1 MKKILSILLSLIILS
16 TLFAACTNSKPTN
29 EETKTTL
36 TTALSENETSTA
48 LPSSIEEKVDND
60 SLETAVA
67 SSQNTSEKEDKT
79 KTSKET
85 TEKDKTEKNKAAK
98 KSSVSVKLEQKKTDK
113 KSSKK
118 TKNGNK
124 AKKYTSTETVKKDKS
139 NSGTSKSG
147 KKNTT
152 SFVSTV
158 QTTEFDVHTATKVRA
173 DSTTLST
180 SKPSSTQTTK
190 SSTSATA
197 KSTTVATTDKTVA
210 LSTTKPVSQ
219 TTTATSSSVTASIS
233 IECKSILDNMDNLAK
248 GHESYVPSDGVILDE
263 YTATYNKKTT
273 AYDLLSDA
281 CKENNISVSSE
292 KTSFGMYVSGI
303 NNLDE
308 FDCGQQS
315 GWTYYVNGKMPNVAC
330 SAYKL
335 KNGDKVVFSYTCSY
349 KK

>member
-48 LPSSIEEKVDND
+48 LPSSIEEKKDNE

-85 TEKDKTEKNKAAK
+85 TEKAKTQKNKAAK

-118 TKNGNK
+118 TKNGNA

-139 NSGTSKSG
+139 NSGTSKPG
-147 KKNTT
+147 KENTT

-158 QTTEFDVHTATKVRA
+158 QTTEFDVHTATKVQA

-190 SSTSATA
+190 SSTTA
-197 KSTTVATTDKTVA
+197 TDKTVA

-219 TTTATSSSVTASIS
+219 TTTATSSSVTATIS

-308 FDCGQQS
+308 FDCGKQS

>member
-1 MKKILSILLSLIILS
+1 MKKILSIFLSLIILS

-36 TTALSENETSTA
+36 TTALSENETSTS
-48 LPSSIEEKVDND
+48 LPSSIEEKQDND
-60 SLETAVA
+60 SSETAVA

-79 KTSKET
+79 KISKET
-85 TEKDKTEKNKAAK
+85 TEKAKAKKNKTAK
-98 KSSVSVKLEQKKTDK
+98 KNSVSVKLEQKKPDK

-118 TKNGNK
+118 TKNGNTT
-124 AKKYTSTETVKKDKS
+124 KKYTSTETVKKDKS
-139 NSGTSKSG
+139 NSVTSKSG
-147 KKNTT
+147 KENTT
-152 SFVSTV
+152 SVVSTV
-158 QTTEFDVHTATKVRA
+158 QTTEFDAHTTIKVQA

-180 SKPSSTQTTK
+180 AKSSSTQTTK
-190 SSTSATA
+190 SST
-197 KSTTVATTDKTVA
+197 
-210 LSTTKPVSQ
+210 
-219 TTTATSSSVTASIS
+219 TATSSSVTATIS

>member
-1 MKKILSILLSLIILS
+1 MKKILSIFLSLIILS

-36 TTALSENETSTA
+36 TTALSENEASTA
-48 LPSSIEEKVDND
+48 LPSSIEEKQDNK
-60 SLETAVA
+60 SFETAVA

-85 TEKDKTEKNKAAK
+85 TEKAKAKKNKTAK
-98 KSSVSVKLEQKKTDK
+98 KNSVSVKLEQKKTDK

-124 AKKYTSTETVKKDKS
+124 TKKYTSTETVKKDKS
-139 NSGTSKSG
+139 NSVTSKSG
-147 KKNTT
+147 KENTT
-152 SFVSTV
+152 SVVSTV
-158 QTTEFDVHTATKVRA
+158 QTTEFDAHTTIKVQA

-180 SKPSSTQTTK
+180 TKSPSTQATK
-190 SSTSATA
+190 SS
-197 KSTTVATTDKTVA
+197 
-210 LSTTKPVSQ
+210 
-219 TTTATSSSVTASIS
+219 TTATSSSVTATIS

-315 GWTYYVNGKMPNVAC
+315 GWTYYVNGKMPNVAS

>member
-1 MKKILSILLSLIILS
+1 MKKILSIFLSLIILS

-48 LPSSIEEKVDND
+48 LPSSIEEKQDSD
-60 SLETAVA
+60 SLETAVT

-85 TEKDKTEKNKAAK
+85 TEKVKAKKNKTAK
-98 KSSVSVKLEQKKTDK
+98 KNSVSVKLEQKKTDK

-124 AKKYTSTETVKKDKS
+124 TKKYTSTETVKKDKS
-139 NSGTSKSG
+139 NSVTSKSG
-147 KKNTT
+147 KENTT
-152 SFVSTV
+152 SVVSTV
-158 QTTEFDVHTATKVRA
+158 QTTEFDAHTTIKVQA
-173 DSTTLST
+173 DSTTLPTAKS
-180 SKPSSTQTTK
+180 SSTQTTK
-190 SSTSATA
+190 SST
-197 KSTTVATTDKTVA
+197 
-210 LSTTKPVSQ
+210 
-219 TTTATSSSVTASIS
+219 TATSSSVTATIS

>member
-1 MKKILSILLSLIILS
+1 MKKILSIFLSLIILS

-48 LPSSIEEKVDND
+48 LPSSIEEKQDSD

-79 KTSKET
+79 KTSKVT
-85 TEKDKTEKNKAAK
+85 TEKAKAKKNKTAK
-98 KSSVSVKLEQKKTDK
+98 KNSVSVKLEQKKTDK

-124 AKKYTSTETVKKDKS
+124 TKKYTSTETVKKDKS
-139 NSGTSKSG
+139 NSVTSKSG
-147 KKNTT
+147 KENTT
-152 SFVSTV
+152 SVVSTV
-158 QTTEFDVHTATKVRA
+158 QTTEFDAHTTIKVQA

-180 SKPSSTQTTK
+180 AKSPSTQTTK
-190 SSTSATA
+190 SSTSAT
-197 KSTTVATTDKTVA
+197 
-210 LSTTKPVSQ
+210 
-219 TTTATSSSVTASIS
+219 SSSVTATIS

>member
-1 MKKILSILLSLIILS
+1 
-16 TLFAACTNSKPTN
+16 
-29 EETKTTL
+29 
-36 TTALSENETSTA
+36 
-48 LPSSIEEKVDND
+48 
-60 SLETAVA
+60 
-67 SSQNTSEKEDKT
+67 
-79 KTSKET
+79 
-85 TEKDKTEKNKAAK
+85 
-98 KSSVSVKLEQKKTDK
+98 
-113 KSSKK
+113 
-118 TKNGNK
+118 
-124 AKKYTSTETVKKDKS
+124 
-139 NSGTSKSG
+139 
-147 KKNTT
+147 
-152 SFVSTV
+152 
-158 QTTEFDVHTATKVRA
+158 
-173 DSTTLST
+173 
-180 SKPSSTQTTK
+180 
-190 SSTSATA
+190 
-197 KSTTVATTDKTVA
+197 
-210 LSTTKPVSQ
+210 
-219 TTTATSSSVTASIS
+219 
-233 IECKSILDNMDNLAK
+233 MDNLAK

>member
-1 MKKILSILLSLIILS
+1 MKKILSIFLSLIILS

-48 LPSSIEEKVDND
+48 LPSSIEEKQDSD
-60 SLETAVA
+60 SLETAVT

-85 TEKDKTEKNKAAK
+85 TEKAKAKKNKTAK
-98 KSSVSVKLEQKKTDK
+98 KNSVSVKLEQKKTDK

-118 TKNGNK
+118 TKNGNTT
-124 AKKYTSTETVKKDKS
+124 KKYTLTETVKKDKS
-139 NSGTSKSG
+139 NSVTSKSG
-147 KKNTT
+147 KENTT
-152 SFVSTV
+152 SVVSTV
-158 QTTEFDVHTATKVRA
+158 QTTEFDAHTTIKVQA

-180 SKPSSTQTTK
+180 AKSSSTQTTK
-190 SSTSATA
+190 SST
-197 KSTTVATTDKTVA
+197 
-210 LSTTKPVSQ
+210 
-219 TTTATSSSVTASIS
+219 TATSSSVTATIS

>member
-1 MKKILSILLSLIILS
+1 MKKILSIFLSLIILS

-48 LPSSIEEKVDND
+48 LPSSIEEKQDSD

-67 SSQNTSEKEDKT
+67 SSQNTSEKKDKT
-79 KTSKET
+79 KTSKVT
-85 TEKDKTEKNKAAK
+85 TEKAKAKKNKTAK
-98 KSSVSVKLEQKKTDK
+98 KNSVSVKLEQKKTDK

-124 AKKYTSTETVKKDKS
+124 TKKYTSTETVKKDKS
-139 NSGTSKSG
+139 NSVTSKSG
-147 KKNTT
+147 KENTT
-152 SFVSTV
+152 SVVSTV
-158 QTTEFDVHTATKVRA
+158 QTTEFDAHTTIKVQA

-180 SKPSSTQTTK
+180 AKSPSTQTTK
-190 SSTSATA
+190 SSTSAT
-197 KSTTVATTDKTVA
+197 
-210 LSTTKPVSQ
+210 
-219 TTTATSSSVTASIS
+219 SSSVTATIS

>member
-1 MKKILSILLSLIILS
+1 MKKILSIFLSLIILS

-36 TTALSENETSTA
+36 TTALSENETSTS
-48 LPSSIEEKVDND
+48 LPSSIEEKQDSD
-60 SLETAVA
+60 SLETAVT

-79 KTSKET
+79 KASKET
-85 TEKDKTEKNKAAK
+85 TEKAKAKKNKTAK
-98 KSSVSVKLEQKKTDK
+98 KNSVSVKLEQKKTDK

-118 TKNGNK
+118 TKNGNTT
-124 AKKYTSTETVKKDKS
+124 KKYTSTETVKKDKS
-139 NSGTSKSG
+139 NSVTSKSG
-147 KKNTT
+147 KENTT
-152 SFVSTV
+152 SVVSTV
-158 QTTEFDVHTATKVRA
+158 QTTEFDAHTTIKVQA

-180 SKPSSTQTTK
+180 TKSPSTQTTK
-190 SSTSATA
+190 SS
-197 KSTTVATTDKTVA
+197 
-210 LSTTKPVSQ
+210 
-219 TTTATSSSVTASIS
+219 TTATSSSVTATIS

>member
-1 MKKILSILLSLIILS
+1 MKKILSIFLSLIILS

-29 EETKTTL
+29 EEIKTTL
-36 TTALSENETSTA
+36 TTALSENETSTS
-48 LPSSIEEKVDND
+48 LPSSIEEKQDSD

-85 TEKDKTEKNKAAK
+85 TEKVKAKKNKTAK
-98 KSSVSVKLEQKKTDK
+98 KNSVSVKLEQKKTDK

-118 TKNGNK
+118 TKNGNTT
-124 AKKYTSTETVKKDKS
+124 KKYTPTETVKKDKS
-139 NSGTSKSG
+139 NSVTSKSG
-147 KKNTT
+147 KENTT
-152 SFVSTV
+152 SVVSTV
-158 QTTEFDVHTATKVRA
+158 QTTEFDAHTTIKVQA

-180 SKPSSTQTTK
+180 TKSPSTQTTK
-190 SSTSATA
+190 SS
-197 KSTTVATTDKTVA
+197 
-210 LSTTKPVSQ
+210 
-219 TTTATSSSVTASIS
+219 TTATSSSVTATIS

>member
-1 MKKILSILLSLIILS
+1 MKKILSIFLSLIILS

-36 TTALSENETSTA
+36 TTALSENEASTA
-48 LPSSIEEKVDND
+48 LPSSIEEKQDNK
-60 SLETAVA
+60 SFETAVA

-85 TEKDKTEKNKAAK
+85 TEKAKAKKNKTAK
-98 KSSVSVKLEQKKTDK
+98 KNSVSVKLEQKKTDK

-124 AKKYTSTETVKKDKS
+124 TKKYTSTETVKKDKS
-139 NSGTSKSG
+139 NSVTSKSG
-147 KKNTT
+147 KENTT
-152 SFVSTV
+152 SVVSTV
-158 QTTEFDVHTATKVRA
+158 QTTEFDAHTTIKVQA

-180 SKPSSTQTTK
+180 TKSPSTQTTK
-190 SSTSATA
+190 SS
-197 KSTTVATTDKTVA
+197 
-210 LSTTKPVSQ
+210 
-219 TTTATSSSVTASIS
+219 TTATSSSVTATIS

-315 GWTYYVNGKMPNVAC
+315 GWTYYVNGKMPNVAS

>member
-1 MKKILSILLSLIILS
+1 MKKILSIFLSLIILS
-16 TLFAACTNSKPTN
+16 TLFAACTNSKPAN

-36 TTALSENETSTA
+36 TTALSENETSTS
-48 LPSSIEEKVDND
+48 LPSSIEEKQDSD

-85 TEKDKTEKNKAAK
+85 TEKVKTKKNKTAK
-98 KSSVSVKLEQKKTDK
+98 KNSVSVKLEQKKPDK

-118 TKNGNK
+118 TKNGNTT
-124 AKKYTSTETVKKDKS
+124 KKYTSTETVKKDKS
-139 NSGTSKSG
+139 NSVTSKSG
-147 KKNTT
+147 KENTT
-152 SFVSTV
+152 SVVSTV
-158 QTTEFDVHTATKVRA
+158 QTTEFDAHTTIKVQA

-180 SKPSSTQTTK
+180 TKSPSTQTTK
-190 SSTSATA
+190 SS
-197 KSTTVATTDKTVA
+197 
-210 LSTTKPVSQ
+210 
-219 TTTATSSSVTASIS
+219 TTATSSSVTATIS

>member
-1 MKKILSILLSLIILS
+1 MKKILSIFLSLIILS

-48 LPSSIEEKVDND
+48 LPSSIKEKQD
-60 SLETAVA
+60 SDSSETAVA

-85 TEKDKTEKNKAAK
+85 TEKAKAKKNKTVK
-98 KSSVSVKLEQKKTDK
+98 KNSVSVKLEQKKTDK
-113 KSSKK
+113 KSTKK

-124 AKKYTSTETVKKDKS
+124 TKKHKSTETVKKDKS
-139 NSGTSKSG
+139 NSVTFKSG
-147 KKNTT
+147 KENTT
-152 SFVSTV
+152 SVVSTV
-158 QTTEFDVHTATKVRA
+158 QTTEFDVHTTIKVQA

-180 SKPSSTQTTK
+180 SKSPSTQTTK
-190 SSTSATA
+190 ISTSATA
-197 KSTTVATTDKTVA
+197 KSTT
-210 LSTTKPVSQ
+210 
-219 TTTATSSSVTASIS
+219 ATSSSVTATIS

-281 CKENNISVSSE
+281 CKENNISVSSK
-292 KTSFGMYVSGI
+292 KTNFGMYVSGI

-308 FDCGQQS
+308 FDCGQKS
-315 GWTYYVNGKMPNVAC
+315 GWLYYVNGKTPNVAC

-335 KNGDKVVFSYTCSY
+335 KDGDKVVFSYTCS
-349 KK
+349 

>member
-1 MKKILSILLSLIILS
+1 MKKILSIFLSLIILS

-36 TTALSENETSTA
+36 TTALSENETSTS
-48 LPSSIEEKVDND
+48 LPSSIEEKQDSD

-85 TEKDKTEKNKAAK
+85 TEKVKTKKNKTAK
-98 KSSVSVKLEQKKTDK
+98 KNSVSVKLEQKKTDK

-118 TKNGNK
+118 TKNGNTT
-124 AKKYTSTETVKKDKS
+124 KKYTSTETVKKDKS
-139 NSGTSKSG
+139 NSVTSKSG
-147 KKNTT
+147 KENTT
-152 SFVSTV
+152 SVVSTV
-158 QTTEFDVHTATKVRA
+158 QTTEFDAHTTIKVQA

-180 SKPSSTQTTK
+180 TKSSSTQTTK
-190 SSTSATA
+190 SST
-197 KSTTVATTDKTVA
+197 
-210 LSTTKPVSQ
+210 
-219 TTTATSSSVTASIS
+219 TATSSSVTATIS

>member
-1 MKKILSILLSLIILS
+1 MKKILSIFLSLIILS

-36 TTALSENETSTA
+36 TTALSENETSTS
-48 LPSSIEEKVDND
+48 LPSSIEEKQDSD

-85 TEKDKTEKNKAAK
+85 TEKVKTKKNKTAK
-98 KSSVSVKLEQKKTDK
+98 KNSVSVKLEQKKTDK

-118 TKNGNK
+118 TKNGNTT
-124 AKKYTSTETVKKDKS
+124 KKYTSTETVKKDKS
-139 NSGTSKSG
+139 NSVTSKSG
-147 KKNTT
+147 KENTT
-152 SFVSTV
+152 SVVSTV
-158 QTTEFDVHTATKVRA
+158 QTTEFDAHTTIKVQS
-173 DSTTLST
+173 DSTTLPIAKS
-180 SKPSSTQTTK
+180 SSTQTTK
-190 SSTSATA
+190 SST
-197 KSTTVATTDKTVA
+197 
-210 LSTTKPVSQ
+210 
-219 TTTATSSSVTASIS
+219 TATSSSVTATIS

>member
-1 MKKILSILLSLIILS
+1 MKKILSIFLSLIILS

-36 TTALSENETSTA
+36 TTALSENETSTS
-48 LPSSIEEKVDND
+48 LPSSIEEKQDSD

-85 TEKDKTEKNKAAK
+85 TEKVKTKKNKTAK
-98 KSSVSVKLEQKKTDK
+98 KNSVSVKLEQKKTDK

-118 TKNGNK
+118 TKNGNTT
-124 AKKYTSTETVKKDKS
+124 KKYTSTETVKKDKS
-139 NSGTSKSG
+139 NSVTSKSG
-147 KKNTT
+147 KENTT
-152 SFVSTV
+152 SVVSTV
-158 QTTEFDVHTATKVRA
+158 QTTEFDAHTTIKVQA

-180 SKPSSTQTTK
+180 TTSSSTQTTK
-190 SSTSATA
+190 SST
-197 KSTTVATTDKTVA
+197 
-210 LSTTKPVSQ
+210 
-219 TTTATSSSVTASIS
+219 TATSSSVTATIS

>member
-1 MKKILSILLSLIILS
+1 MKKILSIFLSLIILS

-48 LPSSIEEKVDND
+48 LPSSIEEKQD
-60 SLETAVA
+60 SDSSETAVA

-85 TEKDKTEKNKAAK
+85 TEKAKAKKNKTVK
-98 KSSVSVKLEQKKTDK
+98 KNSVSVKLEQKKTDK
-113 KSSKK
+113 KLSKK

-124 AKKYTSTETVKKDKS
+124 TKKYTSTETVKKDKS
-139 NSGTSKSG
+139 NSVTSKSG
-147 KKNTT
+147 KENTT
-152 SFVSTV
+152 SVVSTV
-158 QTTEFDVHTATKVRA
+158 QTTKIDAHTTIKVQA

-180 SKPSSTQTTK
+180 SKSPSTQTTK
-190 SSTSATA
+190 SSTTS
-197 KSTTVATTDKTVA
+197 
-210 LSTTKPVSQ
+210 
-219 TTTATSSSVTASIS
+219 TSSSVTATIS

>member
-1 MKKILSILLSLIILS
+1 MKKILSIFLSLIILS

-36 TTALSENETSTA
+36 TTALSENETSTS
-48 LPSSIEEKVDND
+48 LPSSIEEKQVD

-85 TEKDKTEKNKAAK
+85 TEKVKAKKNKTAK
-98 KSSVSVKLEQKKTDK
+98 KNSVSVKLEQKKPDK
-113 KSSKK
+113 KLSKK
-118 TKNGNK
+118 TKNGNTT
-124 AKKYTSTETVKKDKS
+124 KKYTSTETVKKDKS
-139 NSGTSKSG
+139 NSVTSKSG
-147 KKNTT
+147 KENTT
-152 SFVSTV
+152 SVVSTV
-158 QTTEFDVHTATKVRA
+158 QTTEFDAHTTIKVQA

-180 SKPSSTQTTK
+180 TKSPSTQTTK
-190 SSTSATA
+190 SS
-197 KSTTVATTDKTVA
+197 
-210 LSTTKPVSQ
+210 
-219 TTTATSSSVTASIS
+219 TTATSSSVTATIS

>member
-1 MKKILSILLSLIILS
+1 MKKILSIFLSLIILS

-36 TTALSENETSTA
+36 TTALSENETSTS
-48 LPSSIEEKVDND
+48 LPSSIEEKQDSD

-85 TEKDKTEKNKAAK
+85 TEKVKTKKNKTAK
-98 KSSVSVKLEQKKTDK
+98 KNSVSVKLEQKKTDK

-118 TKNGNK
+118 TKNGNTT
-124 AKKYTSTETVKKDKS
+124 KKYTSTETVKKDKS
-139 NSGTSKSG
+139 NSVTSKSG
-147 KKNTT
+147 KENTT
-152 SFVSTV
+152 SVVSTV
-158 QTTEFDVHTATKVRA
+158 QTTEFDAHTTIKVQA

-180 SKPSSTQTTK
+180 TKSSSTQTTK
-190 SSTSATA
+190 SST
-197 KSTTVATTDKTVA
+197 
-210 LSTTKPVSQ
+210 
-219 TTTATSSSVTASIS
+219 TATSSSVTATTS

>member
-1 MKKILSILLSLIILS
+1 MKKILSIFLSLIILS

-48 LPSSIEEKVDND
+48 LPSSIEEKQDSD
-60 SLETAVA
+60 SLETAVT

-85 TEKDKTEKNKAAK
+85 TEKAKAKKNKTAK
-98 KSSVSVKLEQKKTDK
+98 KNSVSVKLEQKKTDK

-124 AKKYTSTETVKKDKS
+124 TKKYTSTETVKKDKS
-139 NSGTSKSG
+139 NSVTSKSG
-147 KKNTT
+147 KENTT
-152 SFVSTV
+152 SVVSTV
-158 QTTEFDVHTATKVRA
+158 QTTEFDAHTTIKVQA
-173 DSTTLST
+173 DSTTLPTAKS
-180 SKPSSTQTTK
+180 SSTQTTK
-190 SSTSATA
+190 SST
-197 KSTTVATTDKTVA
+197 
-210 LSTTKPVSQ
+210 
-219 TTTATSSSVTASIS
+219 TATSSSVTATIS

>member
-1 MKKILSILLSLIILS
+1 MKKILSIFLSLIILS

-48 LPSSIEEKVDND
+48 LPSSIEEKQD
-60 SLETAVA
+60 SDSSETAVA

-85 TEKDKTEKNKAAK
+85 TEKAKAKKNKTAK
-98 KSSVSVKLEQKKTDK
+98 KNSVSVKLEQKKTDK

-124 AKKYTSTETVKKDKS
+124 TKKHKSTETVKKDKS
-139 NSGTSKSG
+139 NSVNSKSG

-152 SFVSTV
+152 SVVSTV
-158 QTTEFDVHTATKVRA
+158 QTTKIDAHTTIKVQA

-180 SKPSSTQTTK
+180 SKSPSTQTTK
-190 SSTSATA
+190 SSTTS
-197 KSTTVATTDKTVA
+197 
-210 LSTTKPVSQ
+210 
-219 TTTATSSSVTASIS
+219 TSSSVTATIS

-263 YTATYNKKTT
+263 YTATSNKKTT

-292 KTSFGMYVSGI
+292 KTNFGMYVSGI

-308 FDCGQQS
+308 RDCGQKS
-315 GWTYYVNGKMPNVAC
+315 GWLYYVNGKMPNVAC

-335 KNGDKVVFSYTCSY
+335 KDGDKVVFSYTCS
-349 KK
+349 

>member
-1 MKKILSILLSLIILS
+1 MKKILSIFLSLIILS

-48 LPSSIEEKVDND
+48 LPSSIEEKQD
-60 SLETAVA
+60 SDSSETAVA

-85 TEKDKTEKNKAAK
+85 TEKAKAKKNKTVK
-98 KSSVSVKLEQKKTDK
+98 KNSVSVKLEQKKTDK
-113 KSSKK
+113 KLSKK

-124 AKKYTSTETVKKDKS
+124 TKKYTSTETVKKDKS
-139 NSGTSKSG
+139 NSVNSKSG
-147 KKNTT
+147 QENTT
-152 SFVSTV
+152 SVVSTV
-158 QTTEFDVHTATKVRA
+158 QTTKIDAHTTIKVQA

-180 SKPSSTQTTK
+180 SKSPSTQTTK
-190 SSTSATA
+190 SSTTS
-197 KSTTVATTDKTVA
+197 
-210 LSTTKPVSQ
+210 
-219 TTTATSSSVTASIS
+219 TSSSVTATIS

-315 GWTYYVNGKMPNVAC
+315 GWTYYVNGKWANVAS

>member
-1 MKKILSILLSLIILS
+1 MKKILSIFLSLIILS
-16 TLFAACTNSKPTN
+16 TLFAACTNSKPAN

-48 LPSSIEEKVDND
+48 LPSSIEEKQDSD
-60 SLETAVA
+60 SLETAVT

-85 TEKDKTEKNKAAK
+85 TEKVKTKKNKTAK
-98 KSSVSVKLEQKKTDK
+98 KNSVSVKLEQKKTDK

-118 TKNGNK
+118 TKNGNTT
-124 AKKYTSTETVKKDKS
+124 KKYTSTETVKKDKS
-139 NSGTSKSG
+139 NSVTSKSG
-147 KKNTT
+147 KENTT
-152 SFVSTV
+152 SVVSTV
-158 QTTEFDVHTATKVRA
+158 QTTEFDAHTTIKVQA

-180 SKPSSTQTTK
+180 TKSPSTQTTK
-190 SSTSATA
+190 SS
-197 KSTTVATTDKTVA
+197 
-210 LSTTKPVSQ
+210 
-219 TTTATSSSVTASIS
+219 TTATSSSVTATIS

>member
-1 MKKILSILLSLIILS
+1 MKKILSIFLSLIILS

-48 LPSSIEEKVDND
+48 LPSSIEEKQD
-60 SLETAVA
+60 SDSSETAVA

-85 TEKDKTEKNKAAK
+85 TEKVKAKKNKTAK
-98 KSSVSVKLEQKKTDK
+98 KNSVSVKLEQKKPDK
-113 KSSKK
+113 KLSKK
-118 TKNGNK
+118 TKNGNTT
-124 AKKYTSTETVKKDKS
+124 KKYTSTETVKKDKS
-139 NSGTSKSG
+139 NSVTSKSG
-147 KKNTT
+147 KENTT
-152 SFVSTV
+152 SVVSTV
-158 QTTEFDVHTATKVRA
+158 QTTEFDAHTTIKVQA

-180 SKPSSTQTTK
+180 TKSSSTQTTK
-190 SSTSATA
+190 SST
-197 KSTTVATTDKTVA
+197 
-210 LSTTKPVSQ
+210 
-219 TTTATSSSVTASIS
+219 TATSSSVTATIS
-233 IECKSILDNMDNLAK
+233 IECKSILNNMDNLAK

-335 KNGDKVVFSYTCSY
+335 KNGDKVVFLYTCSY

>member
-1 MKKILSILLSLIILS
+1 MKKILSIFLSLIILS

-36 TTALSENETSTA
+36 TTALSENETSTS
-48 LPSSIEEKVDND
+48 LPSSIEEKQDSD
-60 SLETAVA
+60 SLETAVT

-85 TEKDKTEKNKAAK
+85 TEKVKTKKNKTAK
-98 KSSVSVKLEQKKTDK
+98 KNSVSVKLEQKKTDK

-118 TKNGNK
+118 TKNGNTT
-124 AKKYTSTETVKKDKS
+124 KKYTPTETVKKDKS
-139 NSGTSKSG
+139 NSVTSKSG
-147 KKNTT
+147 KENTT
-152 SFVSTV
+152 SVVSTV
-158 QTTEFDVHTATKVRA
+158 QTTEFDAHTTIKVQA

-180 SKPSSTQTTK
+180 TKSPSTQTTK
-190 SSTSATA
+190 SS
-197 KSTTVATTDKTVA
+197 
-210 LSTTKPVSQ
+210 
-219 TTTATSSSVTASIS
+219 TTATSSSVTATIS

>member
-1 MKKILSILLSLIILS
+1 MKKILSIFLSLIILS

-48 LPSSIEEKVDND
+48 LPSSIEEKQDSD
-60 SLETAVA
+60 SLETAVT

-85 TEKDKTEKNKAAK
+85 TEKAKAKKNKTAK
-98 KSSVSVKLEQKKTDK
+98 KNSVSVKLEQKKTDK

-118 TKNGNK
+118 TKNGNTT
-124 AKKYTSTETVKKDKS
+124 KKYTSTETVKKAKS
-139 NSGTSKSG
+139 NSVTSKSG
-147 KKNTT
+147 KENTT
-152 SFVSTV
+152 SVVSTV
-158 QTTEFDVHTATKVRA
+158 QTTEFDAHTTIKVQA

-180 SKPSSTQTTK
+180 TKSSSTQTTK
-190 SSTSATA
+190 SST
-197 KSTTVATTDKTVA
+197 
-210 LSTTKPVSQ
+210 
-219 TTTATSSSVTASIS
+219 TATSSSVTATIS

>member
-1 MKKILSILLSLIILS
+1 MKKILSIFLSLIILS

-48 LPSSIEEKVDND
+48 LQSSIEEKQD
-60 SLETAVA
+60 SDSSETAVA

-85 TEKDKTEKNKAAK
+85 TEKAKAKKNKTVK
-98 KSSVSVKLEQKKTDK
+98 KNSVSVKLEQKKTDK
-113 KSSKK
+113 KSTKK
-118 TKNGNK
+118 TKNGDK
-124 AKKYTSTETVKKDKS
+124 TKKYTSTETVKKDKS
-139 NSGTSKSG
+139 NSVTSKSG
-147 KKNTT
+147 KENTT
-152 SFVSTV
+152 SVVSTV
-158 QTTEFDVHTATKVRA
+158 QTTEFDVHNTIKVQA

-180 SKPSSTQTTK
+180 AKSPSTQTTK
-190 SSTSATA
+190 ISTSATA
-197 KSTTVATTDKTVA
+197 KSTT
-210 LSTTKPVSQ
+210 
-219 TTTATSSSVTASIS
+219 ATSSSVTATIS

>member
-1 MKKILSILLSLIILS
+1 MKKILSIFLSLIILS
-16 TLFAACTNSKPTN
+16 TLFAAFTNSKPTN

-36 TTALSENETSTA
+36 TTALSENEASTA
-48 LPSSIEEKVDND
+48 LPSSIEEKQDNK
-60 SLETAVA
+60 SFETAVA

-85 TEKDKTEKNKAAK
+85 TEKAKAKKNKTAK
-98 KSSVSVKLEQKKTDK
+98 KNSVSVKLEQKKTDK

-124 AKKYTSTETVKKDKS
+124 TKKYTSTETVKKDKS
-139 NSGTSKSG
+139 NSVTSKSG
-147 KKNTT
+147 KENTT
-152 SFVSTV
+152 SVVSTV
-158 QTTEFDVHTATKVRA
+158 QTTEFDAHTTIKVQA

-180 SKPSSTQTTK
+180 TKSPSTQATK
-190 SSTSATA
+190 SS
-197 KSTTVATTDKTVA
+197 
-210 LSTTKPVSQ
+210 
-219 TTTATSSSVTASIS
+219 TTATSSSVTATIS

>member
-1 MKKILSILLSLIILS
+1 MKKILSIFLSLIILS

-36 TTALSENETSTA
+36 TTALSENETSTS
-48 LPSSIEEKVDND
+48 LPSSIEEKQDSD

-85 TEKDKTEKNKAAK
+85 TEKVKAKKNKTAK
-98 KSSVSVKLEQKKTDK
+98 KNSVSVKLEQKKTDK

-118 TKNGNK
+118 TKNGNTT
-124 AKKYTSTETVKKDKS
+124 KKYTPTETVKKDKS
-139 NSGTSKSG
+139 NSVTSKSG
-147 KKNTT
+147 KENTT
-152 SFVSTV
+152 SVVSTV
-158 QTTEFDVHTATKVRA
+158 QTTEFDAHTTIKVQA

-180 SKPSSTQTTK
+180 TKSPSTQTTK
-190 SSTSATA
+190 SS
-197 KSTTVATTDKTVA
+197 
-210 LSTTKPVSQ
+210 
-219 TTTATSSSVTASIS
+219 TTATSSSVTATIS

>member
-1 MKKILSILLSLIILS
+1 MKKILSIFLSLIILS

-36 TTALSENETSTA
+36 TTALSENEASTA
-48 LPSSIEEKVDND
+48 LPSSIEEKQDNK
-60 SLETAVA
+60 SFETAVA

-85 TEKDKTEKNKAAK
+85 TEKAKAKKNKTAK
-98 KSSVSVKLEQKKTDK
+98 KNSVSVKLEQKKTDK

-124 AKKYTSTETVKKDKS
+124 TKKYTSTETVKKDKS
-139 NSGTSKSG
+139 NSVTSKSG
-147 KKNTT
+147 KENTT
-152 SFVSTV
+152 SVVSTV
-158 QTTEFDVHTATKVRA
+158 QTTEFDAHTTIKVQA

-180 SKPSSTQTTK
+180 TKSPSTQATK
-190 SSTSATA
+190 SS
-197 KSTTVATTDKTVA
+197 
-210 LSTTKPVSQ
+210 
-219 TTTATSSSVTASIS
+219 TTATSSSVTATIS

>member
-1 MKKILSILLSLIILS
+1 MKKILSIFLSLIILS

-48 LPSSIEEKVDND
+48 LPSSIEEKQD
-60 SLETAVA
+60 SDSSETAVA

-85 TEKDKTEKNKAAK
+85 TEKAKAKKNKTAK
-98 KSSVSVKLEQKKTDK
+98 KNSVSVKLEQKKTDK
-113 KSSKK
+113 KSTKK
-118 TKNGNK
+118 TKNGDK
-124 AKKYTSTETVKKDKS
+124 TKKYKSTETVKKDKS
-139 NSGTSKSG
+139 NSVTSKSG
-147 KKNTT
+147 KENTT
-152 SFVSTV
+152 SVVSTV
-158 QTTEFDVHTATKVRA
+158 QTTEFDVHTTIKVQA

-180 SKPSSTQTTK
+180 SKSPSTQTTK
-190 SSTSATA
+190 ISTSATA
-197 KSTTVATTDKTVA
+197 KSTT
-210 LSTTKPVSQ
+210 
-219 TTTATSSSVTASIS
+219 ATSSSVTATIS

-281 CKENNISVSSE
+281 CKENNISVSSK

-303 NNLDE
+303 NNFDE

>member
-1 MKKILSILLSLIILS
+1 MKKILSIFLSLIILS

-48 LPSSIEEKVDND
+48 LPSSIEEKQD
-60 SLETAVA
+60 SDSSETAVA

-85 TEKDKTEKNKAAK
+85 TEKAKAKKNKTAK
-98 KSSVSVKLEQKKTDK
+98 KNSVSVKLEQKKTDK

-118 TKNGNK
+118 TKHGNK
-124 AKKYTSTETVKKDKS
+124 TKKHNSTETVKKDKS
-139 NSGTSKSG
+139 NSVNSKSG

-152 SFVSTV
+152 SVVSTV
-158 QTTEFDVHTATKVRA
+158 QTTKIDAHTTIKVQA

-180 SKPSSTQTTK
+180 SKSPSTQTTK
-190 SSTSATA
+190 SSTTS
-197 KSTTVATTDKTVA
+197 
-210 LSTTKPVSQ
+210 
-219 TTTATSSSVTASIS
+219 TSSSVTATIS

-292 KTSFGMYVSGI
+292 KTNFGMYVSGI

-308 FDCGQQS
+308 RDCGQKS
-315 GWTYYVNGKMPNVAC
+315 GWLYYVNGKMPNVAC

-335 KNGDKVVFSYTCSY
+335 KDGDKVVFSYTCS
-349 KK
+349 